1 MRLSTPKF
9 ISFNSNN
16 TYIISRESTTTNY
29 SNLNNITLPIQQTQN
44 LNYKIVL
51 IGDISV
57 GKTSISYRI
66 KTGEFNAVSQPTL
79 GFDYLSFYLKYKNKI
94 LKLEVWDTC
103 GQEAYR
109 SLIKSFFSNSSLA
122 IIVYAIDDL
131 NSFDSIEQWVRQCK
145 NECGPETKFFL
156 IGNKADLDGDK

>member
-1 MRLSTPKF
+1 METQEEKNKP
-9 ISFNSNN
+9 
-16 TYIISRESTTTNY
+16 
-29 SNLNNITLPIQQTQN
+29 NNIADINKGDNDEIEILIADYSKHDYC
-44 LNYKIVL
+44 YKIIIV
-51 IGDISV
+51 GNSGV

-79 GFDYLSFYLKYKNKI
+79 GFDYLSFYIKYKNKI

-109 SLIKSFFSNSSLA
+109 SLIKSFFANSSLA

-131 NSFDSIEQWVRQCK
+131 NSFNSIEEWVRQCK
-145 NECGPETKFFL
+145 NECSPETKFFL
-156 IGNKADLDGDK
+156 IGNKADLDEDK

>member
-1 MRLSTPKF
+1 METQEIENKQNNVAINKDNKDEMEILSVDYA
-9 ISFNSNN
+9 SHDHC
-16 TYIISRESTTTNY
+16 
-29 SNLNNITLPIQQTQN
+29 
-44 LNYKIVL
+44 YKIII
-51 IGDISV
+51 IGNSGV

-66 KTGEFNAVSQPTL
+66 KTCEFNAVSQPTL

-156 IGNKADLDGDK
+156 IGNKADLNGDK